1 MRQSKLFTK
10 TRKEAPADEVSK
22 NAQLLIRAGFV
33 HKEMAGVYSYL
44 PLGLRVLKNIENI
57 IREEMN
63 VIGGQEILMPAL
75 QVKERYEATNRWDDV
90 VVDNWFKTKLNN
102 GTELGLGFSHEENL
116 SPIIKEYVSSYK
128 ELPFAPY
135 QIQNKFRNELRSKS
149 GLIRGREFLMKDMY
163 SYALSQE
170 QHENFYEKVKESYKK
185 IFNRLGIGNET
196 FLTFASG
203 GSFSKYSHEFQTI
216 SDAGEDIVYLNR
228 EKGIAVNK
236 EVLTDEVLAELHLE
250 RDELEE
256 VKGIESG
263 NIFSLG
269 TKFTAPF
276 DVSVKNESGESVTL
290 IMGCYGIGLG
300 RAMGTIVD
308 LLSDEKGIVWPKSV
322 APFAV
327 HLVRLGENEATIK
340 FADDLYEEL
349 KGKRIEVL
357 YDDRDLRPGEKFA
370 DSDLIGIPTR
380 FVVSDKTVA
389 EQKVEVKSRTSA
401 DSQLVSREEA
411 VKFL

>member
-1 MRQSKLFTK
+1 MRQSQLFTK
-10 TRKEAPADEVSK
+10 TRKEAPSDEVSK
-22 NAQLLIRAGFV
+22 NAELLIRAGYI

-44 PLGLRVLKNIENI
+44 PLGLRVLKKIENI

-63 VIGGQEILMPAL
+63 AIGGQEILMPTL
-75 QVKERYEATNRWDDV
+75 QIKERYEVTNRWDDN

-116 SPIIKEYVSSYK
+116 SPIVKEYVSSYK

-163 SYALSQE
+163 SYSLNQE
-170 QHENFYEKVKESYKK
+170 QHEKFYDTVKESYRK
-185 IFNRLGIGNET
+185 IFNRLGIGDKT

-216 SDAGEDIVYLNR
+216 SDAGEDVIYLNR
-228 EKGIAVNK
+228 EKEIAVNK
-236 EVLTDEVLAELHLE
+236 EVLTDEVLGELNLK

-256 VKGIESG
+256 VAGIESG

-269 TKFTAPF
+269 TKFSEPF
-276 DVSVKNESGESVTL
+276 DASVKDESGEKITL
-290 IMGCYGIGLG
+290 IMGCYGIGVG
-300 RAMGTIVD
+300 RAMGTIAD
-308 LLSDEKGIVWPKSV
+308 LLSDNKGLAWPKEV

-327 HLVRLGENEATIK
+327 HLVRLGESPDVISTADNLYADLIK
-340 FADDLYEEL
+340 R
-349 KGKRIEVL
+349 GVEVL

-370 DSDLIGIPTR
+370 DSDLIGIPVR

-389 EQKVEVKSRTSA
+389 EGKVEVKYRTS
-401 DSQLVSREEA
+401 SESKLMSKEEVLNLV
-411 VKFL
+411 